1 MWALSELN
9 AGRHKGNG
17 GYQRTSSWE
26 TGKTLVRGYKLPN
39 KRNKASKGP
48 GYITATTVNNTL
60 Y

>member
-1 MWALSELN
+1 MQ
-9 AGRHKGNG
+9 GGTKGNG